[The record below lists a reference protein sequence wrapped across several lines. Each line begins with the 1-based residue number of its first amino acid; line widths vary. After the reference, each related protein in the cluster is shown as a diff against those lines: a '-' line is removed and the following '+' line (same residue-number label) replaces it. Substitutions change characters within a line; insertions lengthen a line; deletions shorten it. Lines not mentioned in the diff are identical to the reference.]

1 MGGCLS
7 TSSQSSCSSR
17 SSGEPISPTCLGVGL
32 CRRKRNRK
40 TFSDHV
46 TTTQHLSSNPNR
58 IFTNGKS
65 RTSCIFTQQGRKG
78 INQDAMIVWEDF
90 MAEDVTLC
98 GVFDGHGPY
107 GHLVARKVRDALP
120 LKLLSFMYSGESK
133 QNGSTTTCC
142 TGNLKSDGG
151 DPEKD
156 GATEDNMD
164 SLWRDTFLKSFK
176 AMDKE
181 LRSHPNLDCFCSG
194 STAVTIVKQGSN
206 LYMGNIGDSRAILGS
221 KDSNDS
227 MVAIQL
233 TIDLKPDLPREAER
247 IKRCKGRV
255 FALQD
260 EPEVPRV
267 WLPFDDAPGLA
278 MARAFGDFCLK
289 EYGVISIPEFSHWTL
304 TERDKFIV
312 LASDGVGTGMSLIGY
327 ACTISFGVPRFC
339 NGLRIE
345 SWRSVIS
352 IIGIFGY
359 DKLGSVKTSTLRA
372 NVLNGHMKHEVWD
385 VLSNEEVV
393 EIVSS
398 VPTRSSAA
406 RILVDSAA
414 REWKSKYPTSKMDD
428 CAVVCLFLDGKM
440 DSESDYDEQGFSSA
454 TLQSNHSGNVLESDD
469 GGQHSE
475 PSLQRNFTVRS
486 SEENDP
492 NKRLPV
498 EAEVNEETVV
508 YEDQNWSGLEE
519 DFVMKKTMQNTRSVE
534 RLICIDGDQIYIDED
549 KKTSDTVELCRVTT
563 GEPLH
568 HLLLGREHE
577 TYIIDSMRMKILEQ
591 KKSGGTEEIGRR
603 TISTL
608 VEGPIFKSIDGHK

>member
-1 MGGCLS
+1 MFGW
-7 TSSQSSCSSR
+7 
-17 SSGEPISPTCLGVGL
+17 
-32 CRRKRNRK
+32 K
-40 TFSDHV
+40 
-46 TTTQHLSSNPNR
+46 
-58 IFTNGKS
+58 
-65 RTSCIFTQQGRKG
+65 
-78 INQDAMIVWEDF
+78 
-90 MAEDVTLC
+90 
-98 GVFDGHGPY
+98 
-107 GHLVARKVRDALP
+107 
-120 LKLLSFMYSGESK
+120 
-133 QNGSTTTCC
+133 
-142 TGNLKSDGG
+142 
-151 DPEKD
+151 
-156 GATEDNMD
+156 
-164 SLWRDTFLKSFK
+164 
-176 AMDKE
+176 
-181 LRSHPNLDCFCSG
+181 
-194 STAVTIVKQGSN
+194 GSN

-312 LASDGVGTGMSLIGY
+312 LASDGV
-327 ACTISFGVPRFC
+327 
-339 NGLRIE
+339 
-345 SWRSVIS
+345 
-352 IIGIFGY
+352 
-359 DKLGSVKTSTLRA
+359 
-372 NVLNGHMKHEVWD
+372 WD

-469 GGQHSE
+469 GGQNSE

-492 NKRLPV
+492 NKRLLV

-508 YEDQNWSGLEE
+508 YEDQDWSGLEG
-519 DFVMKKTMQNTRSVE
+519 VTRVNSLVQLPRFSEE
-534 RLICIDGDQIYIDED
+534 RP
-549 KKTSDTVELCRVTT
+549 KTS
-563 GEPLH
+563 
-568 HLLLGREHE
+568 
-577 TYIIDSMRMKILEQ
+577 
-591 KKSGGTEEIGRR
+591 
-603 TISTL
+603 
-608 VEGPIFKSIDGHK
+608 

>member
-1 MGGCLS
+1 MGGCVS
-7 TSSQSSCSSR
+7 TSSQSTCSSR
-17 SSGEPISPTCLGVGL
+17 SNGETISPSCLGLGL
-32 CRRKRNRK
+32 YRRKRNRK

-46 TTTQHLSSNPNR
+46 TTLQHLSSIPNR
-58 IFTNGKS
+58 IFMNGKS

-78 INQDAMIVWEDF
+78 INQDAMIVWEDY
-90 MAEDVTLC
+90 MPEDVTFC
-98 GVFDGHGPY
+98 GVFDGHGPH

-120 LKLLSFMYSGESK
+120 LKLLSFLHSCESK
-133 QNGSTTTCC
+133 QNGSTTICC
-142 TGNLKSDGG
+142 TGNLKSGG

-156 GATEDNMD
+156 GATEDKAD
-164 SLWRDTFLKSFK
+164 SLWKEAFLKSYK

-227 MVAIQL
+227 MIAIQL
-233 TIDLKPDLPREAER
+233 TVDLKPDLPREAER

-289 EYGVISIPEFSHWTL
+289 EYGVISIPEFSHRVL

-312 LASDGVGTGMSLIGY
+312 LASDG
-327 ACTISFGVPRFC
+327 
-339 NGLRIE
+339 
-345 SWRSVIS
+345 
-352 IIGIFGY
+352 
-359 DKLGSVKTSTLRA
+359 
-372 NVLNGHMKHEVWD
+372 VWD

-398 VPTRSSAA
+398 APTRSSAA

-440 DSESDYDEQGFSSA
+440 DSESDYEEQCFSSA
-454 TLQSNHSGNVLESDD
+454 TLQSNHSGNAVESDD
-469 GGQHSE
+469 GQNSE
-475 PSLQRNFTVRS
+475 PSLQRNCTVRS
-486 SEENDP
+486 SEENIP
-492 NKRLPV
+492 TK
-498 EAEVNEETVV
+498 
-508 YEDQNWSGLEE
+508 GL
-519 DFVMKKTMQNTRSVE
+519 Q
-534 RLICIDGDQIYIDED
+534 
-549 KKTSDTVELCRVTT
+549 
-563 GEPLH
+563 
-568 HLLLGREHE
+568 
-577 TYIIDSMRMKILEQ
+577 
-591 KKSGGTEEIGRR
+591 
-603 TISTL
+603 
-608 VEGPIFKSIDGHK
+608 